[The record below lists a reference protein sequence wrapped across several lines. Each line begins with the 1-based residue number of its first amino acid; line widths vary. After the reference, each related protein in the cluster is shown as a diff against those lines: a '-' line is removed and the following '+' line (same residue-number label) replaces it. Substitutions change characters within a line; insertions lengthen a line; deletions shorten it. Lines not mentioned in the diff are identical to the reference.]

1 MVKMLIAGKAA
12 NCRRVEAQSGSA
24 AHFAVDDRR
33 DHLALEAAER
43 RVPAKVK
50 VAIQRSCRPRNSQ
63 IDR

>member
-24 AHFAVDDRR
+24 THFAIDDRC

-43 RVPAKVK
+43 RVPAEVK
-50 VAIQRSCRPRNSQ
+50 VAI
-63 IDR
+63 